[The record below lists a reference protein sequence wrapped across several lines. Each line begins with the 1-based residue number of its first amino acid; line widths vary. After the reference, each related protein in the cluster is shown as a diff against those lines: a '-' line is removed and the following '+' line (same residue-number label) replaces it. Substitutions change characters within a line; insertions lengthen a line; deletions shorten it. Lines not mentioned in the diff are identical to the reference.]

1 MGASKDAE
9 LERSGRWCSRPDQAG
24 VYYLSVRMYK
34 YKFRPIPKTSRDQ
47 KLRPKVETSEKRVGL
62 AGLGVD

>member
-1 MGASKDAE
+1 MRSWGDPVDGAQD
-9 LERSGRWCSRPDQAG
+9 RSGQAG

-34 YKFRPIPKTSRDQ
+34 YKFRPTPKTSRDQ

>member
-1 MGASKDAE
+1 MGAQD
-9 LERSGRWCSRPDQAG
+9 RSGQAG

-34 YKFRPIPKTSRDQ
+34 YKFRPTPKTSRDQ